1 MFRFNNDYKNNKI
14 LALSKNKLDKKIKL
28 INKMYNNKYDENDT
42 DVDDLLVYKLYNLNN
57 EKDLLKSL
65 KLNHEPLINS

>member
-1 MFRFNNDYKNNKI
+1 MFRFNNDYKNNRI

-28 INKMYNNKYDENDT
+28 INKIYNNKYDENDT

-57 EKDLLKSL
+57 EKNLLKSL

>member
-1 MFRFNNDYKNNKI
+1 MFRFNNDYKNNRI